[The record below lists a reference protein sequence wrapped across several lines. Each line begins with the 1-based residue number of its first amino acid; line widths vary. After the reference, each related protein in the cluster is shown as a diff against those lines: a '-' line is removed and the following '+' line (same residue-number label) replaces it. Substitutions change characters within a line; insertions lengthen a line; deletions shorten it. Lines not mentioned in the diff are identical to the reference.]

1 MSIMLFELW
10 EVVFTERDLAA
21 DEGGYE
27 GVRLRTKESI
37 VLQRKSQLL
46 LKQILASRSLDCC
59 FDAIVFSLAHFSL
72 EVIPYTSKRTK
83 QELPEWPQ
91 VSVKPLLEYNQEV
104 TKERIKLESQNLEIL
119 KWLQGLTPINPK
131 FPCIERIKDNGL
143 EVLMLDL
150 HLISM
155 KKVPSGPLKDLT
167 AMPSVL
173 QERFISLTNEILEE
187 RAVSRCAG
195 EYDLERFPKVGPL
208 LEGYI
213 IHAVSVKDNVRH
225 EKTGEFE
232 EWPIPRETPCEQVF
246 QDLQAKLLDHD
257 FDPLDF
263 YKLKVSKVNSATQP
277 KRNKVSPHK
286 VWKVSKEQI
295 RELDWNPLKWMTK
308 EATTTLLSKDVIV
321 AKEYRPHH
329 VTLKFPIMTYNSI
342 DLIDAENKTFGS
354 LKIDNW
360 QTPASM
366 VEGPST
372 GEITR
377 EKQSS
382 SREEKDSQENTKV
395 NTSLLPHGRSFFD
408 EELRSILEV
417 KRRRLAGGKENP
429 KPTAQPMS
437 VNMLRILNKVS
448 NNRDTQPEKNLIPAE
463 SIPTVNVPLPT
474 PFQELDL
481 HNIKKSVL
489 VNLSRLKHNHS
500 IIRHLT
506 HANNEI
512 SLIEQ
517 KQSLPYDFVLNPST
531 CIIRLQLN
539 TFFQMK
545 DSNDL
550 YYVRALT
557 HLLTEFRKVIVL
569 VEYRDMMETADRDV
583 YWKIRLYL
591 NRPEFEVHLT
601 SSNDE
606 AIGNWICMLAKRYSG
621 QFREFSASST
631 SEEFLLALNLN
642 KFQVQTLLVRY
653 SLWRILDMILD
664 DDTWQLEDTLSP
676 LQVQRIKSMM
686 LLEW

>member
-1 MSIMLFELW
+1 MMFELW
-10 EVVFTERDLAA
+10 EVAFNERDLAA
-21 DEGGYE
+21 DEGGYK

-37 VLQRKSQLL
+37 VLQKKSQLL
-46 LKQILASRSLDCC
+46 LKQISASRWLDCC
-59 FDAIVFSLAHFSL
+59 FDPIVFSLAHFSL
-72 EVIPYTSKRTK
+72 EVIPYTSKGTK
-83 QELPEWPQ
+83 HELPEWPRD
-91 VSVKPLLEYNQEV
+91 SVKPLLEYNQDV
-104 TKERIKLESQNLEIL
+104 AKERIKLESQSLEIL

-131 FPCIERIKDNGL
+131 FPYIERTNDNDL

-155 KKVPSGPLKDLT
+155 EKVPNGPLKDLT

-173 QERFISLTNEILEE
+173 QERFMSLTNETLEE
-187 RAVSRCAG
+187 RAVLRCARK
-195 EYDLERFPKVGPL
+195 YDLERFPIVRPL

-213 IHAVSVKDNVRH
+213 IHALSVKDVRR
-225 EKTGEFE
+225 EITGEFE
-232 EWPIPRETPCEQVF
+232 EWPIPRDTPCEQVF

-277 KRNKVSPHK
+277 KRNKTSSHK

-308 EATTTLLSKDVIV
+308 EATNTLLSKDLII

-329 VTLKFPIMTYNSI
+329 VSLTFPTMTYNSI
-342 DLIDAENKTFGS
+342 DLIDIENKTFGS

-360 QTPASM
+360 QMPASM

-372 GEITR
+372 EEITI

-382 SREEKDSQENTKV
+382 SFMEENDSQEITKIS
-395 NTSLLPHGRSFFD
+395 TSLLPHGRSFFD
-408 EELRSILEV
+408 EELRSMLEF

-429 KPTAQPMS
+429 KPTAQPTS

-448 NNRDTQPEKNLIPAE
+448 NNRDTQTEKNLIPAE
-463 SIPTVNVPLPT
+463 SIPTGNVSLAT

-500 IIRHLT
+500 IIRYLT

-583 YWKIRLYL
+583 FWKIRLYL

-621 QFREFSASST
+621 QYKEFNTSST
-631 SEEFLLALNLN
+631 SDEFLLALNLN
-642 KFQVQTLLVRY
+642 KFQAQTLLARY
-653 SLWRILDMILD
+653 SLSTLLHMILD
-664 DDTWQLEDTLSP
+664 DDTSQLVDTLSP
-676 LQVQRIKSMM
+676 LQVERIKSMM

>member
-1 MSIMLFELW
+1 MMFELW
-10 EVVFTERDLAA
+10 EVAFNERDLAA
-21 DEGGYE
+21 DEGGYK

-37 VLQRKSQLL
+37 VLQKKSQLL
-46 LKQILASRSLDCC
+46 LKQISASRWLDCC
-59 FDAIVFSLAHFSL
+59 FDPIVFSLTHFSL
-72 EVIPYTSKRTK
+72 EVIPYTSKGNK
-83 QELPEWPQ
+83 QELPEWPRD
-91 VSVKPLLEYNQEV
+91 SVKPLLEYNQDV
-104 TKERIKLESQNLEIL
+104 AKERIKLESQSLEIL

-131 FPCIERIKDNGL
+131 FPYIERTNDNDL

-155 KKVPSGPLKDLT
+155 EKVPNGPLKDLT

-173 QERFISLTNEILEE
+173 QERFMSLTNETLEE
-187 RAVSRCAG
+187 RAVLRCARK
-195 EYDLERFPKVGPL
+195 YDLERFPIVRPL

-213 IHAVSVKDNVRH
+213 IHALSVKDVRR
-225 EKTGEFE
+225 EITGEFE
-232 EWPIPRETPCEQVF
+232 EWPIPRDTPCEQVF

-277 KRNKVSPHK
+277 KRNKISSHK

-295 RELDWNPLKWMTK
+295 RELDWNPLKRMTK
-308 EATTTLLSKDVIV
+308 EATNTLLSKDLII

-329 VTLKFPIMTYNSI
+329 VSLTFPTMTYNSI
-342 DLIDAENKTFGS
+342 DLIDIENKTFGS
-354 LKIDNW
+354 LKIENW
-360 QTPASM
+360 QMPASM

-372 GEITR
+372 EEITI

-382 SREEKDSQENTKV
+382 SSMEENDSQEITKIS
-395 NTSLLPHGRSFFD
+395 TSLLPHGRSFFD
-408 EELRSILEV
+408 EELRSMLEF

-429 KPTAQPMS
+429 KPTAQPTS

-448 NNRDTQPEKNLIPAE
+448 NNRDTQTEKNLIPAE
-463 SIPTVNVPLPT
+463 SIPTVNVSLAT

-500 IIRHLT
+500 IIRYLT

-583 YWKIRLYL
+583 FWKIRLYL

-621 QFREFSASST
+621 QYKEFNTSST
-631 SEEFLLALNLN
+631 SDEFLLALNLN
-642 KFQVQTLLVRY
+642 KFQAQTLLARY
-653 SLWRILDMILD
+653 SLSTLLHMILD
-664 DDTWQLEDTLSP
+664 DDTSQLVDTLSP
-676 LQVQRIKSMM
+676 LQVERIKSMM

>member
-1 MSIMLFELW
+1 MIFELW
-10 EVVFTERDLAA
+10 EVAFNERDLAA
-21 DEGGYE
+21 DEGGYK

-37 VLQRKSQLL
+37 VLQKKSQLL
-46 LKQILASRSLDCC
+46 LKQISASRWLDCC
-59 FDAIVFSLAHFSL
+59 FDPIVFSLTHFSL
-72 EVIPYTSKRTK
+72 EVIPYTSKGTK
-83 QELPEWPQ
+83 QELPEWPRD
-91 VSVKPLLEYNQEV
+91 SVKPLLEYNQDV
-104 TKERIKLESQNLEIL
+104 AKERIKLESQSLEIL
-119 KWLQGLTPINPK
+119 KWLQGLTPINSK
-131 FPCIERIKDNGL
+131 FPYIERTNDNDL

-155 KKVPSGPLKDLT
+155 EKVPNGPLKDLT

-173 QERFISLTNEILEE
+173 QERFMSLTNETLEE
-187 RAVSRCAG
+187 RAVLRCARK
-195 EYDLERFPKVGPL
+195 YDLERFPIVRPL

-213 IHAVSVKDNVRH
+213 IHALSVKDVRR
-225 EKTGEFE
+225 EITGEFE
-232 EWPIPRETPCEQVF
+232 EWPIPRDTPCEQVF

-263 YKLKVSKVNSATQP
+263 YKLKVSNVNSATQP
-277 KRNKVSPHK
+277 KRNKTSSHK

-308 EATTTLLSKDVIV
+308 EATNTLLSKDLII

-329 VTLKFPIMTYNSI
+329 VSLTFPTMTYNSI
-342 DLIDAENKTFGS
+342 DLIDIENKTFGS

-360 QTPASM
+360 QMPASM

-372 GEITR
+372 EEITI

-382 SREEKDSQENTKV
+382 SLMEENDSQEITKIS
-395 NTSLLPHGRSFFD
+395 TSLLPHGRSFFD
-408 EELRSILEV
+408 EELRSMLEF

-429 KPTAQPMS
+429 KPTAQPTS

-448 NNRDTQPEKNLIPAE
+448 NNRDTQTEKNLKPAE
-463 SIPTVNVPLPT
+463 SIPTVNVPLAT

-500 IIRHLT
+500 IIRYLT

-583 YWKIRLYL
+583 FWKIRLYL

-621 QFREFSASST
+621 QYKEFNTSST
-631 SEEFLLALNLN
+631 SDEFLLALNLN
-642 KFQVQTLLVRY
+642 KFQAQTLLARY
-653 SLWRILDMILD
+653 SLSTLLHMILD
-664 DDTWQLEDTLSP
+664 DDTSQLVDTLSP
-676 LQVQRIKSMM
+676 LQVERIKSMM

>member
-1 MSIMLFELW
+1 MIFELW

-37 VLQRKSQLL
+37 VLKRKSQLL
-46 LKQILASRSLDCC
+46 LKQISASRSLDCC
-59 FDAIVFSLAHFSL
+59 FDPIVFSLTHFSL
-72 EVIPYTSKRTK
+72 EVIPYTSKDTK
-83 QELPEWPQ
+83 QELPKWPQ
-91 VSVKPLLEYNQEV
+91 VSVTPFLEYNQEV
-104 TKERIKLESQNLEIL
+104 AKERIKLESQSLETL

-143 EVLMLDL
+143 EALMLDL
-150 HLISM
+150 YLISM
-155 KKVPSGPLKDLT
+155 EKVPSGPLKELT
-167 AMPSVL
+167 AMPSFL
-173 QERFISLTNEILEE
+173 QERFMSLTNETLEE

-195 EYDLERFPKVGPL
+195 KYDLERFPIVGPL

-213 IHAVSVKDNVRH
+213 IHALSVKDNVRH

-232 EWPIPRETPCEQVF
+232 EWPIPRETPCERVF

-263 YKLKVSKVNSATQP
+263 YKLKVSKVSSATQP
-277 KRNKVSPHK
+277 KRNKFSPHK

-329 VTLKFPIMTYNSI
+329 VSLTFPTMTYNSI
-342 DLIDAENKTFGS
+342 DLIDTENKTFGS

-360 QTPASM
+360 QMPASM
-366 VEGPST
+366 VERPST
-372 GEITR
+372 GEITI

-382 SREEKDSQENTKV
+382 SFREEKDSQEITKIS
-395 NTSLLPHGRSFFD
+395 TSLLPHGRSFFD

-417 KRRRLAGGKENP
+417 KKRRLAGGKENP
-429 KPTAQPMS
+429 KPTAQPTS

-448 NNRDTQPEKNLIPAE
+448 NNRDTQTEKNLIPAE

-474 PFQELDL
+474 PFQELNL

-500 IIRHLT
+500 LIRYLT

-517 KQSLPYDFVLNPST
+517 KQSQPYDFVLNPST

-550 YYVRALT
+550 YYEQTLT

-583 YWKIRLYL
+583 FWKIRLYL

-606 AIGNWICMLAKRYSG
+606 AIGNWICMLARRYSG
-621 QFREFSASST
+621 QFREFNASST

-642 KFQVQTLLVRY
+642 KFQVQTLLERY
-653 SLWRILDMILD
+653 HLSSFLHMILD
-664 DDTWQLEDTLSP
+664 NDTSQLEDTLSP